1 HITYNCFKIDSEY
14 IERLVG
20 LLASAI
26 EADSEDAIDK
36 ALEEATKLEVP
47 VKKYPESAFISGKLD
62 GSFTFEKSGRDVTG
76 RTSKDIERLAAIA
89 LATGDRGATTLI
101 NFIFY

>member
-1 HITYNCFKIDSEY
+1 IINKCFKFDGEF

-20 LLASAI
+20 HLATAI
-26 EADSEDAIDK
+26 EADSEEAIDK

-62 GSFTFEKSGRDVTG
+62 GSFTFEKSGRD
-76 RTSKDIERLAAIA
+76 K
-89 LATGDRGATTLI
+89 RGGSHEDHRK
-101 NFIFY
+101 